1 MRKTKRYKEPNT
13 ILIAIMNNAADFLIV
28 KNKAWYRIPFGKKTT
43 PLIVR
48 DGTVDKI
55 AFYHTSKFKEYKFS
69 IRFMAKVKN
78 SSVVSRKDLFPNE
91 LPSSTKARNKYYK
104 LELGRLWNYCQ
115 NQLSANGHR
124 RVLFIPTTKTKFEE
138 TLQLKNPEINYLYN
152 DSPLE
157 DLLYKKMLEHK
168 ISAERQ
174 FYLHKKGKR
183 WILDFAIQ
191 CHQKDINVEC
201 DGFKYHYATIEQK
214 EYDNKRNNDLNSEGW
229 HVLRYN
235 TKQLHY
241 EMDDTI
247 KEIKKTI
254 KKCGDLKYPL
264 EDGIDFWDKDTSQ
277 LRLF

>member
-1 MRKTKRYKEPNT
+1 MRKTKLYKELNT
-13 ILIAIMNNAADFLIV
+13 ILIAIMNNSADFLIV
-28 KNKAWYRIPFGKKTT
+28 KNEAWYRIPFGKKTT

-55 AFYHTSKFKEYKFS
+55 AFYHTSIFKEYKFS
-69 IRFMAKVKN
+69 IRFMAEVKN
-78 SSVVSRKDLFPNE
+78 SSIVSRKDLFPNE
-91 LPSSTKARNKYYK
+91 LSSSTKARNKYYK
-104 LELGRLWNYCQ
+104 LELGPLEELPKPIISKR
-115 NQLSANGHR
+115 HR

-138 TLQLKNPEINYLYN
+138 TLQLKIPEINYLYN

-235 TKQLHY
+235 TKQLH
-241 EMDDTI
+241 
-247 KEIKKTI
+247 
-254 KKCGDLKYPL
+254 
-264 EDGIDFWDKDTSQ
+264 
-277 LRLF
+277 